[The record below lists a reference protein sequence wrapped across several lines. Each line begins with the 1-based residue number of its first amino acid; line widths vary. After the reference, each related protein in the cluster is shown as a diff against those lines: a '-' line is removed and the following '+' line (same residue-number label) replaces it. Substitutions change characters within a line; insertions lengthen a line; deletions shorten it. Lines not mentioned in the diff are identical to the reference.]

1 MVFGGQMRV
10 LSFGAGLAGFLIL
23 VSIGVAGSQSTTA
36 SKPRSG
42 TKTTFATWSPDVEQA
57 LGVTAGDFKT
67 TGLNKLTPA
76 QLQALMNAAKSHPY
90 VGPKQKLLSCPAN
103 PPAPEAPVHVLLTVS
118 GDDPTG
124 QRAAEIR
131 QAIGT
136 LNGVDL
142 VDAPA
147 RAARALHVVIQE
159 QTLAK
164 RTIGYTASYV
174 TSTPCV
180 DESAG
185 SGDQQN
191 IVELKG
197 QLGTY
202 TDPKG
207 SDLARDLARMLD
219 QDLQPLRGAGS
230 R

>member
-1 MVFGGQMRV
+1 MRV
-10 LSFGAGLAGFLIL
+10 LGFGAGLAGFLFL
-23 VSIGVAGSQSTTA
+23 MSIGVAGSQSTTA
-36 SKPRSG
+36 SKPTSKPKSG
-42 TKTTFATWSPDVEQA
+42 TRTTLATWSPDVQQA
-57 LGVTAGDFKT
+57 LGVTAADFKT
-67 TGLNKLTPA
+67 AGLNKLTTA

-90 VGPKQKLLSCPAN
+90 VDPKKKLLNCPAS
-103 PPAPEAPVHVLLTVS
+103 PLAQGARVQVLLTVS

-131 QAIGT
+131 QAIGS
-136 LNGVDL
+136 LSSVDL
-142 VDAPA
+142 VDALA
-147 RAARALHVVIQE
+147 TANRALHVVIQE

-180 DESAG
+180 DESGG
-185 SGDQQN
+185 SGDKQN

-219 QDLQPLRGAGS
+219 QDLQPLRGAGG